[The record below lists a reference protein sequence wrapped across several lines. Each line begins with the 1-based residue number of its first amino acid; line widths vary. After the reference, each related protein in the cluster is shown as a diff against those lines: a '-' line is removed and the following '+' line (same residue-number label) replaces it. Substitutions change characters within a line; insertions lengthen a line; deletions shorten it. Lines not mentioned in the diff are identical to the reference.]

1 MPLKTAATACF
12 SRLFPTA
19 ALLLALSFSYT
30 PTLHAQPRVGRIQA
44 QYHLTPL
51 EEILRD
57 LNKRY
62 GLRFAYSPTYI
73 PLHQTITLTLPGT
86 PLAEAMNL
94 LFDPLPIRYQF
105 VGEQIVLRY
114 SPKTDPLALRRTELP
129 DEVPQQT
136 PLYADARR
144 EALRE
149 ERQKKIAEELP
160 ALTKRLEYQGGIQ
173 STRPD
178 SAAGDLNAYLT
189 TPVAPASPTRLAQIS
204 LLPYLGSGV
213 LEGYRAANRLS
224 VNLLWG
230 LNGGVNGLEIG
241 GLANHILHDVKG
253 IQIAGI
259 FNIVDDDLTGIQFAG
274 LANDVSDTLY
284 GVQISGLLNRA
295 GKAYSVQSAGLL
307 NIARYDFSGIQAS
320 AALNYCGGASTG
332 IQVAGLGNIAKGSL
346 KLQVGSLFN
355 VAEEVENGQFSAL
368 YNRAKSGGKFQ
379 IGLLNYAD
387 TLSGIPIGLFS
398 FVKKGYHR
406 LEIGTSETFH
416 TNIALRVG
424 VNRFYNIFFLGGRAY
439 EGPDDSQALG
449 LGWGLGYG
457 LGTMVKNRPHGQ
469 LYVELISAHV
479 NEQSLWTRELNQ
491 LQQLRVNWEYS
502 IGKQVGLYF
511 GPTIN
516 MLVSRRK
523 DPETGIVATNFPPYR
538 WIGSRPG
545 AATSVQC
552 WGGLALGVRFW

>member
-1 MPLKTAATACF
+1 MPIKTTATACF
-12 SRLFPTA
+12 LRPFPA
-19 ALLLALSFSYT
+19 AILVLALSSFYS
-30 PTLHAQPRVGRIQA
+30 PALHAQPRVGRIQA
-44 QYHLTPL
+44 QYSLTPL

-73 PLHQTITLTLPGT
+73 PLQQPITLALHGT
-86 PLAEAMNL
+86 PLVEAMDM
-94 LFDPLPIRYQF
+94 LFNPLPVRYQF

-114 SPKTDPLALRRTELP
+114 SPKTDPLALRRKELP

-144 EALRE
+144 ESLRE

-160 ALTKRLEYQGGIQ
+160 ALTRRLYYPGEIQ
-173 STRPD
+173 STHPGNNT
-178 SAAGDLNAYLT
+178 SDLNAYLT
-189 TPVAPASPTRLAQIS
+189 ATPTPSSPTRLAQIS
-204 LLPYLGSGV
+204 LLPYLGSNA
-213 LEGYRAANRLS
+213 LEGYRASNRLS

-259 FNIVDDDLTGIQFAG
+259 FNTVDDDLTGIQFAG

-284 GVQISGLLNRA
+284 GVQISGLFNRA

-332 IQVAGLGNIAKGSL
+332 VQLAGLGNIAKGTL
-346 KLQVGSLFN
+346 KLQVASLFN

-368 YNRAKSGGKFQ
+368 YNQGKSVGKFQ

-387 TLSGIPIGLFS
+387 TISGIPIGLFS

-406 LEIGTSETFH
+406 IEIGTSETFH

-439 EGPDDSQALG
+439 EALDDSKA

-457 LGTMVKNRPHGQ
+457 VGSLLKTHPRGQ
-469 LYVELISAHV
+469 LHVELISAHI

-502 IGKQVGLYF
+502 MDNHLGFYF
-511 GPTIN
+511 GPVAN
-516 MLVSRRK
+516 LLVSRRK
-523 DPETGIVATNFPPYR
+523 DPESGRVGTNFPPYR
-538 WIGSRPG
+538 WRASRPG
-545 AATSVQC
+545 AATSVQF